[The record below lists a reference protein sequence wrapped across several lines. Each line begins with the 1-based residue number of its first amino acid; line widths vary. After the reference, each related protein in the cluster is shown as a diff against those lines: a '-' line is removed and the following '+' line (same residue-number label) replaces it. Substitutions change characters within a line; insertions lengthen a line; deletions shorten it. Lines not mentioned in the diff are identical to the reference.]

1 MSTEKVNIKKESV
14 IEKNKEKV
22 NENVDKFKRLMK
34 SKKGVKM
41 LGFVFVAMGFVMG
54 YVGGII
60 VDYNL
65 ALGNSFATMG
75 EYIMIVGFV
84 FIVYLF
90 IGFNNKKDKPKTEK
104 EQEEELVK
112 EIISSTET
120 SSHES
125 VLDKIE
131 ASIEDTTDSIED
143 KSDKEEDGW

>member
-1 MSTEKVNIKKESV
+1 
-14 IEKNKEKV
+14 
-22 NENVDKFKRLMK
+22 
-34 SKKGVKM
+34 M

-104 EQEEELVK
+104 EQEEELVE